1 MCIILVI
8 IQQKGGHMEERKKR
22 LFIWSVILGF
32 CGWLGWELSNEK
44 GKAEKQIEEAE
55 FRKSVQRKYRQ

>member
-1 MCIILVI
+1 
-8 IQQKGGHMEERKKR
+8 MEERKKR

-44 GKAEKQIEEAE
+44 VKAEKQIEEAE
-55 FRKSVQRKYRQ
+55 FRESIQRKYRQ